1 MSEIKTQRL
10 ILRPFVKED
19 VAALFQIMSDVT
31 VNRFLPLFPLKT
43 MEEARQYLQKKY
55 LDRYAAGEVFY
66 YAVCLKTDNMP
77 VGYIKVSE
85 DDSHD
90 LGYGL
95 RREFWN
101 RGIITEACLAV
112 LGTVKK
118 AGLVYVTATHDV
130 NNPASG
136 KVMRKAG
143 LKYKYSYEEL
153 WQPKNIPVT
162 FRMYQI
168 NFDGSDDRV
177 YKKYWDNSSVR
188 FIEKL

>member
-66 YAVCLKTDNMP
+66 YAVCLKTDNVP

-112 LGTVKK
+112 LETVKK

-168 NFDGSDDRV
+168 NFDGSDDRI

>member
-43 MEEARQYLQKKY
+43 MEEARRYLQKKY

-112 LGTVKK
+112 LETVKK

-168 NFDGSDDRV
+168 NFDGSEDRV

>member
-66 YAVCLKTDNMP
+66 YTVCLKTDNMP

-112 LGTVKK
+112 LETVKK

-168 NFDGSDDRV
+168 NFDGSDNRV

>member
-85 DDSHD
+85 DGSHD

-112 LGTVKK
+112 LETVKK

-136 KVMRKAG
+136 KVMRKAA

>member
-85 DDSHD
+85 DGSHD

-112 LGTVKK
+112 LETVKK

>member
-1 MSEIKTQRL
+1 
-10 ILRPFVKED
+10 
-19 VAALFQIMSDVT
+19 
-31 VNRFLPLFPLKT
+31 
-43 MEEARQYLQKKY
+43 
-55 LDRYAAGEVFY
+55 
-66 YAVCLKTDNMP
+66 MP

-112 LGTVKK
+112 LETVKK
-118 AGLVYVTATHDV
+118 AGLVYVTATHDA